1 MQNSYGFPWTSR
13 RSLPWLGIAAM
24 AMALVA
30 HGEGAA
36 DEPTPAASP
45 GSPVIHAE
53 VPASVFDGIGN
64 DALAA
69 KKAPGFV
76 LAVVRDGTLTY
87 AKGFG
92 YADIGRRIRVE
103 TATRFAIGSI
113 TKQFT
118 AVAVLLLAERG
129 ALALDDPLSKYYPAF
144 PNASAITLQMLL
156 NQTSGLHNYPRT
168 DEHAWPL
175 SGTIDLKTILSVLA
189 TDKPDFA
196 PGTRW
201 EYSNANYA
209 VLSAIVAKVSG
220 LDEGAFLQHA
230 IFGPLGMTE
239 SGYGLAAQTE
249 RTATPYVGSESFTP
263 QPPISLDLYAGAGA
277 VVSSAPDLAL
287 WDVALINGRVL
298 NESSMKKLW
307 DAGRLADGTPIHY
320 AMGFVPATL
329 GGHREVWHNG
339 LAPGAGGVCYNA
351 IFPDDKLA
359 VIVLSNGN
367 DFQGVAE
374 NMTSRVLAAYDA
386 PVEDSRITAIAKDW
400 FHRLQTGTVDL
411 SKVAPAFAQRLT
423 PDFLA
428 QIQASLANT
437 GEPTD
442 WVYLGSQTVPGA
454 VFYRY
459 SIRWAGATHTWS
471 VGLTPEGTI
480 AGSRLQ

>member
-1 MQNSYGFPWTSR
+1 
-13 RSLPWLGIAAM
+13 M
-24 AMALVA
+24 AIALVVR
-30 HGEGAA
+30 GEVAA
-36 DEPTPAASP
+36 DEPLPAASP
-45 GSPVIHAE
+45 GAPVSRAE

-92 YADIGRRIRVE
+92 SADIERRIQVE
-103 TATRFAIGSI
+103 KDTRFAIGSL

-129 ALALDDPLSKYYPAF
+129 ALALDDPLSKYFPAF

-156 NQTSGLHNYPRT
+156 NQTSGLHNYPKF
-168 DEHAWPL
+168 DEHAWPA
-175 SGTIDLKTILSVLA
+175 SGTIDITTILSVLA

-209 VLSAIVAKVSG
+209 VLSAIVAKVG
-220 LDEGAFLQHA
+220 GEGEGAFLQHA
-230 IFGPLGMTE
+230 IFGPLGMTA
-239 SGYGLAAQTE
+239 SGYGVEAQS
-249 RTATPYVGSESFTP
+249 RTATPYVGSTSFTP

-287 WDVALINGRVL
+287 WDTALMNGRVL
-298 NESSMKKLW
+298 NESSMKMLW
-307 DAGRLADGTPIHY
+307 DAGRLADGTAIHY

-339 LAPGAGGVCYNA
+339 LAPGAGGYCYNA

-359 VIVLSNGN
+359 VIVLSNGY
-367 DFQGVAE
+367 DFQGIAE
-374 NMTSRVLAAYDA
+374 NVTSRVLAAYDA
-386 PVEDSRITAIAKDW
+386 PMEDPRITAIAKDW

-411 SKVAPAFAQRLT
+411 SNVAPAFAQRLT
-423 PDFLA
+423 PDFLT
-428 QIQASLANT
+428 QIRDSLAGT
-437 GEPTD
+437 GDPTD
-442 WVYLGSQTVPGA
+442 WVYLGSQALPGA
-454 VFYRY
+454 VYYRY

-471 VGLTPEGTI
+471 VGLTPEGKI